1 MLTLKTIVVFLQG
14 NDQELLELCSYEEIN
29 ESRFAR
35 LVELV
40 TDPSVNINCKDTN
53 GLTPLLSL
61 LWNNQS
67 ESLYQCAEVLLQREE
82 IDVKAKDNFG
92 DEALTILQRMY
103 DGKEKNIIA
112 SLIASKFKTSKLTVK
127 SDLVQPTPGELYFFF
142 FLKRD
147 GPLLPFQLRLFKR
160 TAAEC
165 QKRPIR

>member
-127 SDLVQPTPGELYFFF
+127 SDPVQPTTGEIYFFFF

-147 GPLLPFQLRLFKR
+147 SHLLPFQLRLFKR

-165 QKRPIR
+165 Q